1 MKKWVYVV
9 IAAVFMLSILGV
21 SDTGSAAKETWVSE
35 KPSATS
41 FRLKDLTAVITVK
54 IKNND
59 NNVQYFKIGQVYQ
72 GSLSE
77 NSTIKWLIQWTN
89 PAAVKMVKSRTPE
102 LGGDYGWKVKPGE
115 TKTVSFGL
123 RATGDMGEIPTYIVN
138 VESDDS
144 NYWPLINEPGLMSSW
159 FMPNEIEVLNPSLD
173 LRYWKG
179 TFGFTLINIDEEKVS
194 GIVRAPIS
202 PANSKLIYSSPKA
215 FVDDDL
221 FVSTQVAAWDVTMDP
236 ETSQRFVYTY
246 EWPAKVSGGNGSTS
260 GGGYYP
266 PGSLQGTTGSSSVP
280 GAKTG
285 APYAPLV
292 IGVLVTA
299 AAVAYTRIIR

>member
-1 MKKWVYVV
+1 MKKWVYT
-9 IAAVFMLSILGV
+9 AILTIFIISVMGV
-21 SDTGSAAKETWVSE
+21 SDTGSAAKQTWVKE
-35 KPSATS
+35 KPEATS
-41 FRLKDLTAVITVK
+41 FRLKDLTAVITVR

-77 NSTIKWLIQWTN
+77 NSTIRWLIQWTD
-89 PAAVKMVKSRTPE
+89 PAAVKMVKSRTPQ
-102 LGGDYGWKVKPGE
+102 LGGDYGWKIKPGE

-123 RATGDMGEIPTYIVN
+123 QATGDMGEIPSYIIN

-144 NYWPLINEPGLMSSW
+144 NYWPLINEPGLMASW

-173 LRYWKG
+173 LKYWKG
-179 TFGFTLINIDEEKVS
+179 TFGFTLVNLDEETVS
-194 GIVRAPIS
+194 GIVRAPIA

-221 FVSTQVAAWDVTMDP
+221 FVGTQVAAWDVTMEP

-246 EWPAKVSGGNGSTS
+246 EWPAKVSGNGSTGS
-260 GGGYYP
+260 GYYP
-266 PGSLQGTTGSSSVP
+266 PGTLSGSTGSSTPSTS

-285 APYAPLV
+285 APYGPLV